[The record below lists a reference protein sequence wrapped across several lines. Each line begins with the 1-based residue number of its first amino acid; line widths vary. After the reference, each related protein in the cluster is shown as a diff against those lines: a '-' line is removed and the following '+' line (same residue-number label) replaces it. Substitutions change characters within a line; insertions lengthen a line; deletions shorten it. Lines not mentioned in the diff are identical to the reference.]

1 MFLDADL
8 EVLSRS
14 QAKYSTYAQQVLNW
28 SPSLGPCVMADSTL
42 TTQRARATCHHPL
55 ALVVSGPAPRALPCT
70 SLLVLLQPPHKCSD
84 LICRTCS
91 IRVDT
96 IQVRLEYSHVPHPVY
111 LQARANILRGFER
124 SPQLYFT
131 RHARVAGMEEKAR
144 RNLRDEVRRL
154 EGSGRAA

>member
-1 MFLDADL
+1 MLVREGRAGPSVRRNLPCLIAGRVDRVAAYIERTANHLVGEADGDLAMFLDADL

-14 QAKYSTYAQQVLNW
+14 QAKYSTYAQ
-28 SPSLGPCVMADSTL
+28 
-42 TTQRARATCHHPL
+42 
-55 ALVVSGPAPRALPCT
+55 
-70 SLLVLLQPPHKCSD
+70 
-84 LICRTCS
+84 
-91 IRVDT
+91 
-96 IQVRLEYSHVPHPVY
+96 QVRLEYSHVPHPVY